1 MNKYQS
7 VTGGDAGILKPTV
20 NAIVML
26 TVNAYLED
34 RLVDGQLGTIK
45 CIHKIVITKL
55 KKVVLDLLIA
65 RQV

>member
-7 VTGGDAGILKPTV
+7 VTGGDAGILEPTV
-20 NAIVML
+20 NAIVMI
-26 TVNAYLED
+26 TVNVYLED
-34 RLVDGQLGTIK
+34 RLVDGPLGTTE

-55 KKVVLDLLIA
+55 EKVVLDLLIG

>member
-20 NAIVML
+20 NAIVTL
-26 TVNAYLED
+26 TVNVYLED